1 MWDLSSLT
9 RDGTHAP
16 CVEMQ
21 SLNHQTTREV
31 SVMSVDKDVKKP
43 DPHIYCRWYIK
54 MVQRL
59 WKTVWQL
66 LKKLSIDLLY
76 DPDNSTT
83 RYIPKRNENSCLHNL
98 GMNVHNSMGPK
109 SPNVETTQMFIHW
122 WVDKNEMY
130 HTMGYSAVKST
141 DTCHSVN
148 YENMLS
154 EKKSDTKGHRLH
166 ESIYIKF
173 SRKGKS
179 RETESRLMIARAGE
193 REERWITANGHGWG
207 FISGMTKMFWD

>member
-1 MWDLSSLT
+1 
-9 RDGTHAP
+9 
-16 CVEMQ
+16 MQ
-21 SLNHQTTREV
+21 CWRTLWVPVVGLPSP
-31 SVMSVDKDVKKP
+31 K
-43 DPHIYCRWYIK
+43 
-54 MVQRL
+54 QRL
-59 WKTVWQL
+59 PTSRSCCSNRGSYTCKHISCHVSRSTEAMEATD
-66 LKKLSIDLLY
+66 SGEG
-76 DPDNSTT
+76 DPANSTT
-83 RYIPKRNENSCLHNL
+83 RYIPKRTENSCLHNL

-173 SRKGKS
+173 SRKGKF
-179 RETESRLMIARAGE
+179 RETESRLMTARAGE